1 MKYKYL
7 ILHCTIFFVMMQ
19 CAIVQADIGIGI
31 SGNNQALV
39 IGSFPF
45 AYSNSISIHNA
56 GDEESIYCVRVVGEY
71 TDIVEWIDV
80 NPKIMTIEPRGYAN
94 VQYTV
99 HAEEGYTGTYIT
111 YLEITAYKEGVKSAT
126 LQETPMSYVQS
137 SGIIRI
143 SIEVSEEAGLNSM
156 GIQHP
161 SLNYEGIP
169 SGPFKLVVEDI
180 ESCSSG
186 VSIETFDRPLY
197 IDIPHQVQKNKLIP
211 LSGGYIGEGEPES
224 MTIIL
229 NAPSGETY
237 TLAPSATF
245 IFNEEGTWH
254 AILALGNQPII
265 GKTIEVLP
273 ETRRIWPYI
282 GKSSLIAISF
292 FVAIVYIKKYH
303 LPH

>member
-7 ILHCTIFFVMMQ
+7 IIHCTIFFIMMQ
-19 CAIVQADIGIGI
+19 CAMAQADIGLGI

-39 IGSFPF
+39 IESFPF
-45 AYSNSISIHNA
+45 TYSNSISIHNA
-56 GDEESIYCVRVVGEY
+56 GDEKSIYCVKIVGEY
-71 TDIVEWIDV
+71 TDIVGWIDV
-80 NPKIMTIEPRGYAN
+80 NPKIMVIEPGGYAN
-94 VQYTV
+94 VQYSV
-99 HAEEGYTGTYIT
+99 YAEEGYTGTYIT
-111 YLEITAYKEGVKSAT
+111 YLEITAYKESVKSAT

-161 SLNYEGIP
+161 SLNYEEMP
-169 SGPFKLVVEDI
+169 SGPFKLVVENI

-197 IDIPHQVQKNKLIP
+197 IDIPHQVIKNKLIP

-224 MTIIL
+224 MKIIL

-237 TLAPSATF
+237 TLAPSTSF

-254 AILALGNQPII
+254 AILVLGNQPII
-265 GKTIEVLP
+265 GKAIEVLP
-273 ETRRIWPYI
+273 EKRGIWPYV
-282 GKSSLIAISF
+282 GKSSLIAISLF
-292 FVAIVYIKKYH
+292 AAIMCIKKYH